1 MYCVIDAYAVFVVS
15 SCYPGE
21 GEKAGSW
28 DEPSQCCGEEER
40 VAALAGQL
48 LTWSLQQDALEI
60 PTLLRCAVVTMLA
73 FEALRVPTGAV
84 AGAVGYSPRTLQQRR
99 TQLAQALLAAAATLP
114 FAANLNLDNVAS
126 YLPTILKFQQLAAD
140 EGAGVPASQPKSI
153 VEAATSSSAVAHS
166 ASEAQIKAPRAT
178 AETASSH
185 TAVVR
190 RYQTGAQAMSVG
202 ETEVG
207 RVKPRAGT
215 DLESGRRKSSRQQAP
230 SVAGKKQR

>member
-73 FEALRVPTGAV
+73 FEALRVREHV
-84 AGAVGYSPRTLQQRR
+84 CVL
-99 TQLAQALLAAAATLP
+99 
-114 FAANLNLDNVAS
+114 
-126 YLPTILKFQQLAAD
+126 
-140 EGAGVPASQPKSI
+140 
-153 VEAATSSSAVAHS
+153 
-166 ASEAQIKAPRAT
+166 
-178 AETASSH
+178 
-185 TAVVR
+185 
-190 RYQTGAQAMSVG
+190 QTGALDI
-202 ETEVG
+202 
-207 RVKPRAGT
+207 K
-215 DLESGRRKSSRQQAP
+215 
-230 SVAGKKQR
+230 